1 MTKSVIRHENGLL
14 IELNKRGIEAILV
27 NGEVSLGEYDG
38 VEFRKKQVSDDKVEF
53 VRKVVSEV
61 KTMMENC
68 PHVISIIMSDMFY
81 VKFLFN
87 GKEVVAFVSEDMI
100 TFSSEGEVDE
110 ELKDEIKKCV
120 DRFKEVILKTQ
131 SGNE

>member
-14 IELNKRGIEAILV
+14 IELNKRGVEAILV

-38 VEFRKKQVSDDKVEF
+38 VEFKKKRVSEDKAEF

-61 KTMMENC
+61 RTMMESC

-110 ELKDEIKKCV
+110 ELKTKSEMC
-120 DRFKEVILKTQ
+120 
-131 SGNE
+131 